1 MHEQQS
7 TPKAHLLGYNAI
19 ARRQTTRDNKKQWRS
34 LASGIVVSME
44 EALRLR
50 DEYLKEHLSCMVD
63 IIPLYSLTN

>member
-1 MHEQQS
+1 MNEQPS
-7 TPKAHLLGYNAI
+7 TPKAHLLGYNVI

-50 DEYLKEHLSCMVD
+50 DEYLNEHLSCVVD
-63 IIPLYSLTN
+63 IVPLYTLTN